1 MNWAAAAST
10 GFGLGLA
17 YFGGLW
23 LGVWGLRSGTGSAA
37 RFAAGR
43 TGRLGLAGVTFYA
56 LLTTGGVGAVLAGL
70 VGLLAARWYLVRA
83 IGGHDR
89 WPVSG

>member
-1 MNWAAAAST
+1 MNWAAAAGT

-23 LGVWGLRSGTGSAA
+23 VAVRRLDRGNAG

-43 TGRLGLAGVTFYA
+43 AARFALTAVTFYA
-56 LLTTGGVGAVLAGL
+56 LLKTGGTGAVLAGS
-70 VGLLAARWYLVRA
+70 VGWLAARWYLVRKL
-83 IGGHDR
+83 GGSADGR
-89 WPVSG
+89 

>member
-23 LGVWGLRSGTGSAA
+23 LSVRGLRCGSVSVV

-43 TGRLGLAGVTFYA
+43 LARLALAAVTFFALLKSGGTAA
-56 LLTTGGVGAVLAGL
+56 LLTGLA
-70 VGLLAARWYLVRA
+70 GLLAARSYLLRE
-83 IGGHDR
+83 IGGHSDGR
-89 WPVSG
+89 

>member
-1 MNWAAAAST
+1 MNWAAAAGT

-23 LGVWGLRSGTGSAA
+23 LAVRGLGRGNAA

-43 TGRLGLAGVTFYA
+43 AARLALTGVTFYA
-56 LLTTGGVGAVLAGL
+56 LLKTGGTGAVVAGL
-70 VGLLAARWYLVRA
+70 AGLLAARWCIVRTV
-83 IGGHDR
+83 GGRADGR
-89 WPVSG
+89 

>member
-23 LGVWGLRSGTGSAA
+23 LSVCGLRSDPGAAA

-43 TGRLGLAGVTFYA
+43 PVRLALAAVTFFA
-56 LLTTGGVGAVLAGL
+56 LLKTGGTPAVFAAIA
-70 VGLLAARWYLVRA
+70 GLLAARWIVVRE
-83 IGGHDR
+83 IGGNPHGR
-89 WPVSG
+89 

>member
-23 LGVWGLRSGTGSAA
+23 IGVRALKGGHSTRG
-37 RFAAGR
+37 FAL
-43 TGRLGLAGVTFYA
+43 GRLARLVLAAATFYA
-56 LLTTGGVGAVLAGL
+56 LLKAGGFVAVAAGL
-70 VGLLAARWYLVRA
+70 IGLLAARWYLVRA
-83 IGGHDR
+83 IGGTPDGR
-89 WPVSG
+89 